1 MKNLPYHPAQ
11 KETGLPWNFAYL
23 SSFLLT
29 PHHILICVCPNA
41 CVFCCLILL
50 VMRIVNHLL
59 GGLFSL
65 TLLTSC
71 SQQAEKQLAQAP
83 IVPMENFFKN
93 PENSYFVLSP
103 SGDQIAFTKPFNK
116 RMNVFVT
123 RMGSGDTLRLTSN
136 TDRDIAG
143 YFWKTDSMIV
153 YLKDKGGDENF
164 HLFGVNVNTGKQQ
177 DFTPFNKVGVQIVDD
192 LVDNPDEM
200 LIGLNK
206 ENPELFDVYRIN
218 LKTGALKMEAKNPG
232 GVLNWVT
239 DHNGNVRVAVQSDG
253 VNTVLLYRDGVKDPF
268 KQVLR
273 TSFKESINPLFF
285 TFDNKYLYVSSTLNR
300 DKAAIVK
307 FDIANGKEME
317 VLFTHPEVDA
327 EMLSYSRKRK
337 VLTTI
342 DYTTSKS
349 EMKFLDKETEKLYQ
363 KLTQLLGTKYE
374 IYITGH
380 NVNEDKFLVR
390 TISDRSLGTSYFY
403 DLKADKLTKIAERA
417 PWLKEE
423 EMCEMKPIS
432 FTSSDGITIHGYLT
446 LPVGLPAKNLPV
458 IVNPHGGPWARDE
471 WGWNPEVQ
479 FLANRGYAVLQLNFR
494 GSTGYGKKFWELGF
508 KQWGKTMQND
518 LTDGVQWL
526 IKEGIAD
533 PKRVGIYGGSYG
545 GYATLAGVT
554 FTPDLYACGV
564 DYVGVSNLF
573 TFMKTVPPYW
583 KPFMEMMF
591 EMVGDPVKDSLM
603 LHDAS
608 PVFHVDKIKVPLF
621 IAQGANDPRVNKAE
635 SDQIVEALKKRG
647 VKVAYMVKEDE
658 GHGFQ
663 NEENQFDFY
672 GAMERFLATHLG
684 GRITPE
690 KK

>member
-1 MKNLPYHPAQ
+1 
-11 KETGLPWNFAYL
+11 
-23 SSFLLT
+23 
-29 PHHILICVCPNA
+29 
-41 CVFCCLILL
+41 
-50 VMRIVNHLL
+50 MRIVNHLL

-71 SQQAEKQLAQAP
+71 SQQAEKQVAQAP

-349 EMKFLDKETEKLYQ
+349 EMKFLDKETENLYQ

-432 FTSSDGITIHGYLT
+432 FTSSDGMTIHGYLT